1 MTEIRLTPEKL
12 SARWSVPL
20 ATLSQWRWNGKG
32 PPYLKLGKHISYCIE
47 DVEAFERANLRQD
60 TACMGDAAKGSVFAK
75 DKITHEDKMMMK
87 KS

>member
-60 TACMGDAAKGSVFAK
+60 TACMGREALGSVFTK
-75 DKITHEDKMMMK
+75 EEVTYKDKMMMK